1 MERLTIPDEKI
12 EGEDFIFITI
22 HGIPHNQGWEPIA
35 WRPLP
40 ETYRLTQKGARENE

>member
-40 ETYRLTQKGARENE
+40 ETYRPERSDNHDGE